1 MLVVKNP
8 PGNAG
13 EARDAGLIPE
23 SESLPGGGHG
33 NPLLYASLENPM
45 DRGAHT
51 AHRVATSQIQ
61 LSSMQEVS
69 NLLRKGK
76 KKKPSQVSSSMQFH
90 ALGSLF
96 YRIQVG
102 VERPLSAGGGHA
114 SW

>member
-1 MLVVKNP
+1 
-8 PGNAG
+8 
-13 EARDAGLIPE
+13 
-23 SESLPGGGHG
+23 
-33 NPLLYASLENPM
+33 M

-76 KKKPSQVSSSMQFH
+76 KKKKKPSQVSSSTRFH